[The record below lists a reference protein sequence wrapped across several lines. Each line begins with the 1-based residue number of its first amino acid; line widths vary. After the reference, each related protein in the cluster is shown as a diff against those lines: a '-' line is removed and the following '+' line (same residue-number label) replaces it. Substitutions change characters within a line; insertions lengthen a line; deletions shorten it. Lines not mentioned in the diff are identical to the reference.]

1 MRVKNKGLQAKNVQ
15 SPTLVEWAGIAR
27 IKFFI
32 TLPLL
37 SFAGGGAFVLKVSS
51 PVSLLFSQ
59 VPLEQYHAVLI
70 RLVHG
75 CKSHTCN
82 SPYLLEIYRKEV
94 KIIKEITK
102 QEMDLLI
109 KKSIVINT
117 NHGYVDNKGSDIGFY
132 RTKGVAKKRY
142 VKDKYVNMLRNS
154 NEESRWMK

>member
-1 MRVKNKGLQAKNVQ
+1 M
-15 SPTLVEWAGIAR
+15 
-27 IKFFI
+27 
-32 TLPLL
+32 
-37 SFAGGGAFVLKVSS
+37 
-51 PVSLLFSQ
+51 
-59 VPLEQYHAVLI
+59 
-70 RLVHG
+70 
-75 CKSHTCN
+75 
-82 SPYLLEIYRKEV
+82 

-109 KKSIVINT
+109 KKGIVINT